1 MPKYAIAFVNA
12 DDQLVHR
19 LVELDTRDAALRFF
33 FQNYA
38 SQGYTNDE
46 EGFNYFKEDF
56 FESESPAGSIL
67 EIS

>member
-1 MPKYAIAFVNA
+1 MPKYVIAFMNA
-12 DDQLVHR
+12 DSLLIHQ

-38 SQGYTNDE
+38 ATGYSNDE

-56 FESESPAGSIL
+56 FESDKPAGSIL
-67 EIS
+67 DLG